1 MARRV
6 SPSPKSREPA
16 ARGGRL
22 HRILRTIGKEI
33 REVIPPTIFFLVMFH
48 IAAFLRALN
57 EESYGITPVST
68 ATATIGALLVGKA
81 ILVANKLPLTNR
93 YSDHP
98 LAISVLWKTVI
109 FGALA
114 LLFQLLEEW
123 IPLVAKYHSFSG
135 ALTRLYDETVWA
147 RFWANHVIFLIFL
160 VIYCCAIELI
170 DVFGAR
176 TVRRLFFGP
185 GPRPEHLDVAVRA
198 GRQRRSE

>member
-16 ARGGRL
+16 ARGGRV

-33 REVIPPTIFFLVMFH
+33 REVIPPTIFFLVVFH
-48 IAAFLRALN
+48 TAAFLRVLT
-57 EESYGITPVST
+57 EESFGITPVST
-68 ATATIGALLVGKA
+68 ATATIAALLVGKA
-81 ILVANKLPLTNR
+81 ILIANKLPLTNR

-98 LAISVLWKTVI
+98 LAVSVLWKTVI

-114 LLFQLLEEW
+114 LLFQVLEEW

-135 ALTRLYDETVWA
+135 AWTRLCDETVWP
-147 RFWANHVIFLIFL
+147 RFWANHIIFLIFL
-160 VIYCCAIELI
+160 LIYCCAIELI
-170 DVFGAR
+170 DIFGAP
-176 TVRRLFFGP
+176 TLRRLFFGP
-185 GPRPEHLDVAVRA
+185 GPRPDHLYVDVRA